1 MDTPNDSPDGL
12 PVPNPEVHDDQTAP
26 PSVPADFVPL
36 RLVLLPSRLVVEFTR
51 PETLVGR
58 HSSADVRLPL
68 PDVSRRH
75 CRFVYHH
82 GTWQVF
88 DLASL
93 NGIFVNGVKVT
104 QATLHDR
111 DVIDIGGFRFVVELN
126 EHAAQGRHDLRATE
140 GVIES
145 IAEALP
151 RPILDFGEP
160 HRKAS

>member
-1 MDTPNDSPDGL
+1 MDMPSDPPDGL
-12 PVPNPEVHDDQTAP
+12 PLPYPERQPDPTAP
-26 PSVPADFVPL
+26 PPVPADFVPL
-36 RLVLLPSRLVVEFTR
+36 RLVLLPSKLAVEFKR

-75 CRFVYHH
+75 CRFVYHA

-104 QATLHDR
+104 QATLHNR
-111 DVIDIGGFRFVVELN
+111 DVIDIGGFRFVVEIN
-126 EHAAQGRHDLRATE
+126 EHVAQGRHDLRATE